1 MIDLLIFIIWATVA
15 ALILQRYTPA
25 QRRMRLEEKQS
36 AAKLEDLFGLNDR
49 ISRRLDRWPICLS
62 LVPQRHRPSSKTA
75 RSSSSKGSRGFTDKR
90 YMKILSFLYGSSAIA
105 AFVALY
111 YIAGSFGL

>member
-36 AAKLEDLFGLNDR
+36 AAKLEELFGLEE
-49 ISRRLDRWPICLS
+49 
-62 LVPQRHRPSSKTA
+62 
-75 RSSSSKGSRGFTDKR
+75 
-90 YMKILSFLYGSSAIA
+90 
-105 AFVALY
+105 
-111 YIAGSFGL
+111 